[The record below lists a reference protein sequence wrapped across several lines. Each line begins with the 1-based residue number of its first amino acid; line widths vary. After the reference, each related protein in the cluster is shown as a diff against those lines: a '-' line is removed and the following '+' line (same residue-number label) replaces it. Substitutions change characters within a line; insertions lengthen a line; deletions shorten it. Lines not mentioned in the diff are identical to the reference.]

1 MLESAKLVAFVP
13 SSELDRSLEF
23 YGGKLGLELGSRD
36 DFACEFDA
44 GGGTRLRVTAVK
56 QVLGAPYTVLGW
68 RVEDIEAMVA
78 ELSARGVLFEFY
90 DGLEQDANGIWTS
103 PSGTRVAWFKDPDE
117 NTLSLSQA
125 S

>member
-13 SSELDRSLEF
+13 SSDLDRSLEF

-36 DFACEFDA
+36 DYACEFDA
-44 GGGTRLRVTAVK
+44 GGTRLRVTAVK
-56 QVLGAPYTVLGW
+56 QVPGAPYTVLGW
-68 RVEDIEAMVA
+68 RVEDIEAAVA
-78 ELSARGVLFEFY
+78 ELSQRGVLFEFY

-103 PSGTRVAWFKDPDE
+103 PSGTRVTWFKDPDE
-117 NTLSLSQA
+117 NTLSLSHG